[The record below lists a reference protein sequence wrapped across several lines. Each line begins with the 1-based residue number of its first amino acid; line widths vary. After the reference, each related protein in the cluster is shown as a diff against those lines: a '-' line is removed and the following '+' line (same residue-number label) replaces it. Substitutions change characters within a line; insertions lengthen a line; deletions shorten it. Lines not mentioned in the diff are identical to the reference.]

1 MKSSF
6 KRHAAILT
14 RQFESVAILY
24 SATSN
29 CISLK
34 VKLQQ
39 DHGIKGAKKV
49 VLRVITEGIKRQR
62 GSQPVRQQL

>member
-6 KRHAAILT
+6 KRRTAILT

-39 DHGIKGAKKV
+39 DHGIKGAAKV
-49 VLRVITEGIKRQR
+49 VLRVITGGIKRQR

>member
-6 KRHAAILT
+6 KRRAAILT

-39 DHGIKGAKKV
+39 DQGIKGAAKV
-49 VLRVITEGIKRQR
+49 VLGVITEGIKRQR
-62 GSQPVRQQL
+62 SSQPVRRQL